1 MEQNYSLEALLAFC
15 DEQIEANPESPGKYK
30 NWKTAAR
37 SVLSP
42 LTEAQKADVR
52 KIDIP
57 TAVELYAG
65 QNSPKPKTKKEYRA
79 RVTAAVDSF
88 LASII
93 DGEQDLPALPE
104 EPSEKVKVKIKGAVV
119 SEANTFTF
127 PIRNDFKAQFILPM
141 DLTHEEAERVCNLIK
156 VLPLG

>member
-1 MEQNYSLEALLAFC
+1 MDKDYSLAALLSHC
-15 DEQIEANPESPGKYK
+15 DTMLQKHPDTPGRYK

-79 RVTAAVDSF
+79 RVTAAVESF
-88 LASII
+88 LASIT
-93 DGEQDLPALPE
+93 DGEQEPPAPLE
-104 EPSEKVKVKIKGAVV
+104 EPAEKVKVRIREKVS
-119 SEANTFTF
+119 SEANTFSF
-127 PIRNDFKAQFILPM
+127 PIRNDFKAQLILPM
-141 DLTHEEAERVCNLIK
+141 DLTHDEAERVCNLIK

>member
-15 DEQIEANPESPGKYK
+15 DEQIAANPESPGKYR
-30 NWKTAAR
+30 NWRTATR

-52 KIDIP
+52 VIDIP

-65 QNSPKPKTKKEYRA
+65 QKQPKPKTKKEYRA
-79 RVTAAVDSF
+79 RVTAAVESF
-88 LASII
+88 LASIT
-93 DGEQDLPALPE
+93 DGEQDLPTLPE
-104 EPSEKVKVKIKGAVV
+104 EPAEKVKVRIKEKVS

-141 DLTHEEAERVCNLIK
+141 DLTHDEAERVCNLIR
-156 VLPLG
+156 VLPLV

>member
-15 DEQIEANPESPGKYK
+15 DEQIAANPESPGKYR

-65 QNSPKPKTKKEYRA
+65 QKQPKPKTKKEYRA
-79 RVTAAVDSF
+79 RVTAAVESF
-88 LASII
+88 LASIT
-93 DGEQDLPALPE
+93 DGEQDLPADLE
-104 EPSEKVKVKIKGAVV
+104 EPAEKVKVRIKEKVS
-119 SEANTFTF
+119 SEANTFSF

-141 DLTHEEAERVCNLIK
+141 DLTHDEAERVCNLIR

>member
-1 MEQNYSLEALLAFC
+1 MDKDYSLAALLSHC
-15 DEQIEANPESPGKYK
+15 DTMLQKHPDTPGRYK

-52 KIDIP
+52 VIDIP
-57 TAVELYAG
+57 AAVELYAG
-65 QNSPKPKTKKEYRA
+65 QKQPKPKTKKEYRA
-79 RVTAAVDSF
+79 RVTAAVESF
-88 LASII
+88 LASIT